1 MSDPKQRRTGR
12 STNAA
17 LCAVL
22 AGSLVTSGC
31 FFGKKKPAKVFT
43 PPPVTAK
50 VPPTPT
56 PTVVTETL
64 PETESNVEGGTTMP
78 APVAT
83 LPPAPPKPLPPKVV
97 APAKPAPVVV
107 ETPALPAPRPTTIF
121 SAEERRRLTQE
132 LDDRLDRVRKA
143 LARVEGKSLSGDLI
157 ALANNARA
165 FLTQAEQARAQD
177 LVTAVNLAKRADLFA
192 ADLVSRL
199 P

>member
-1 MSDPKQRRTGR
+1 MSDPKQRRAGR

-22 AGSLVTSGC
+22 AGSLATSGC

-50 VPPTPT
+50 IPISPK
-56 PTVVTETL
+56 PTVVTEKL
-64 PETESNVEGGTTMP
+64 PEAESSVEVDTMP

-107 ETPALPAPRPTTIF
+107 EAPAAPAPKPATIF
-121 SAEERRRLTQE
+121 SADERRRLTQE
-132 LDDRLDRVRKA
+132 LDDRLDRVRRA